1 VGLRQNGSKVYGFE
15 ILPSGDVYIG
25 PDVGDPIGKGK
36 LLKVRLKKIID
47 VEVDANGSLIDVN
60 LFEGEKVSDLPLC
73 RKSGVKSQL
82 WCYSSVTQDSAY
94 YVGEIADGDYE
105 GFGYYFFDSGF
116 YTGEFKNGRFH
127 GEGIYQSFLGFKY
140 TGTFEGDL
148 FSGRGRYSSADGGEF
163 VGGFKNDRRHGKG
176 EFSKGNGESLVG
188 FWNNG
193 VLQRKKDFLTRADLD
208 RYKVQ
213 QKSSVLEIQTV
224 LKKHG
229 LLSGKAD
236 GIIGA
241 QTKTA
246 LKKLAKDIDLRR
258 DDSQLT
264 ETIDLD
270 AKVVLADLS
279 QSLLDKTGSCIST
292 ESNWSACFSVASL
305 QQDEKIIPS
314 SPTLLP
320 EKTDD
325 NFHYGSHQHFEL
337 DSRDR
342 SFKIWDQL
350 VRMDAAEES
359 YNSRALALLAWI
371 EEFPSE
377 LQRAAISE
385 ISPQKFDENSPYL
398 GFIDRKMLW
407 TRTKTE
413 YKLIFP
419 NPGHQDLYS
428 FRFWISSSVCGDE
441 RTAKEHYSVR
451 NIMIEAGSV
460 GVIGFELP
468 QTYLVKNSTCFVIT
482 SLN

>member
-1 VGLRQNGSKVYGFE
+1 M
-15 ILPSGDVYIG
+15 
-25 PDVGDPIGKGK
+25 
-36 LLKVRLKKIID
+36 
-47 VEVDANGSLIDVN
+47 
-60 LFEGEKVSDLPLC
+60 
-73 RKSGVKSQL
+73 
-82 WCYSSVTQDSAY
+82 
-94 YVGEIADGDYE
+94 
-105 GFGYYFFDSGF
+105 
-116 YTGEFKNGRFH
+116 
-127 GEGIYQSFLGFKY
+127 
-140 TGTFEGDL
+140 
-148 FSGRGRYSSADGGEF
+148 
-163 VGGFKNDRRHGKG
+163 
-176 EFSKGNGESLVG
+176 
-188 FWNNG
+188 
-193 VLQRKKDFLTRADLD
+193 
-208 RYKVQ
+208 
-213 QKSSVLEIQTV
+213 
-224 LKKHG
+224 
-229 LLSGKAD
+229 
-236 GIIGA
+236 
-241 QTKTA
+241 
-246 LKKLAKDIDLRR
+246 
-258 DDSQLT
+258 T

-305 QQDEKIIPS
+305 QQDEKIVPS

-320 EKTDD
+320 EKSDD

-385 ISPQKFDENSPYL
+385 IPPQKFDENSPYL

-428 FRFWISSSVCGDE
+428 FIFWISSSVCGDE

-460 GVIGFELP
+460 EVIGFELP

-482 SLN
+482 RLN